1 MLYGPLIIRDGLRV
15 YCNASS
21 PLSYQDG
28 DAKWK
33 NLLNND
39 QGDFDVYGS
48 PTFEKDYRGG
58 RIMLDGVD
66 DYLELPS
73 NAARDFQLRDST
85 FTLVFDDSRVTP
97 TGGGI
102 SSYLYMLASVYS
114 NLWKRDSENVHYIRV
129 NNVTDLAVDLGA
141 INESV
146 IHYTLVCDYDYM
158 CSFYI
163 NGQLRHTQ
171 DYSGHSTHYGWSYDL
186 ELGRQRNASNFDA
199 FSFYSTAI
207 YDRALSHEEV
217 LHNYRIMSGRV
228 Q

>member
-21 PLSYQDG
+21 PLSYQEG
-28 DAKWK
+28 DSTWK
-33 NLLNND
+33 NLLDND
-39 QGDFDVYGS
+39 QGDFDIYGT

-58 RIMLDGVD
+58 RIMLDGIG

-73 NAARDFQLRDST
+73 NANRNFDIRDST
-85 FTLVFDDSRVTP
+85 FTLVFDDSRVDQIGVST
-97 TGGGI
+97 
-102 SSYLYMLASVYS
+102 YLYMLASVYS
-114 NLWKRDSENVHYIRV
+114 NLWQRDSAGVHYIRV
-129 NNVTDLAVDLGA
+129 NNVTDATVDLGTVD
-141 INESV
+141 ESV

-163 NGQLRHTQ
+163 NGELRHTQ
-171 DYSGHSTHYGWSYDL
+171 DYSGFPTNYQWSYDL
-186 ELGRQRNASNFDA
+186 ELGRLRNGSNYDA
-199 FSFYSTAI
+199 FSYYSVAI
-207 YDRALSHEEV
+207 YDRALSEREV

>member
-21 PLSYQDG
+21 PLSYQEG
-28 DAKWK
+28 DSTWK
-33 NLLNND
+33 NLLDND
-39 QGDFDVYGS
+39 QGDFDIYGT

-58 RIMLDGVD
+58 RIMLDGIG

-73 NAARDFQLRDST
+73 NANRNFDIRDST
-85 FTLVFDDSRVTP
+85 FTLVFDDSRVDQIGVST
-97 TGGGI
+97 
-102 SSYLYMLASVYS
+102 YLYMLASVYS
-114 NLWKRDSENVHYIRV
+114 NLWQRDSAGVHYIRV
-129 NNVTDLAVDLGA
+129 NNVTDATVDLGTVD
-141 INESV
+141 ESV

-163 NGQLRHTQ
+163 NGELRHTQ
-171 DYSGHSTHYGWSYDL
+171 DYSGFPTNYQWSYDL
-186 ELGRQRNASNFDA
+186 ELGRLRNGSSYDA
-199 FSFYSTAI
+199 FSYYSVAI
-207 YDRALSHEEV
+207 YDRALSEREV